1 MEGKPSLTTERNPLQ
16 IRKTFKDI
24 PYYRNKSLTIKD
36 IIQGNPY
43 HIIEINPLL
52 YKETPYC
59 GRKTFPYYRRTSL
72 TNKEPFKGIPCYRK
86 KSFTTE

>member
-1 MEGKPSLTTERNPLQ
+1 MEGKPSLTTEINPLQ

-24 PYYRNKSLTIKD
+24 PYYRNKSFIIKD

-52 YKETPYC
+52 YKETPFY
-59 GRKTFPYYRRTSL
+59 GKKTFPYHRNNYCT
-72 TNKEPFKGIPCYRK
+72 I
-86 KSFTTE
+86 

>member
-16 IRKTFKDI
+16 IQKTFKDI
-24 PYYRNKSLTIKD
+24 PYYRNKSLIIKD
-36 IIQGNPY
+36 IIQGSPY

-59 GRKTFPYYRRTSL
+59 GRKTFPYYRRKSL

>member
-1 MEGKPSLTTERNPLQ
+1 MEGKRSLTTKINPLQ

-24 PYYRNKSLTIKD
+24 PYYRNNSLTKG

-43 HIIEINPLL
+43 HIIERNPLL

-59 GRKTFPYYRRTSL
+59 VRKTFPYYRRKSL
-72 TNKEPFKGIPCYRK
+72 TNKEPFKGIPCYKK